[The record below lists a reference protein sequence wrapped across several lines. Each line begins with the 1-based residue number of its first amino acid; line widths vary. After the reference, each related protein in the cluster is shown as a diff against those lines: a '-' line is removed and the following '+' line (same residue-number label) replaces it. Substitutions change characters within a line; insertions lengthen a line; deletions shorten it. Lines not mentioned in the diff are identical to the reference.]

1 MPTAAQCYAD
11 YKKCLGT
18 NPSQSQQVACT
29 FAYIQ
34 CILHGAEAI
43 AVKELKRFEKEG
55 GVKTAKTT
63 RKRRRSGRG
72 KQ

>member
-1 MPTAAQCYAD
+1 MPSAAQCYAA
-11 YKKCLGT
+11 YKQCLGT
-18 NPSQSQQVACT
+18 HPSQSQQVACT

-43 AVKELKRFEKEG
+43 ALKELKRFEKEG
-55 GVKTAKTT
+55 AVKIAKTT